1 MRLERLGAEGEVLK
15 PGACGEPTCR
25 LKTTLAT
32 GEWMGAGGRGQEGCR
47 AAI

>member
-15 PGACGEPTCR
+15 PGACGEPTCQVKDHSR
-25 LKTTLAT
+25 YRR
-32 GEWMGAGGRGQEGCR
+32 MDGGRGQEGYR